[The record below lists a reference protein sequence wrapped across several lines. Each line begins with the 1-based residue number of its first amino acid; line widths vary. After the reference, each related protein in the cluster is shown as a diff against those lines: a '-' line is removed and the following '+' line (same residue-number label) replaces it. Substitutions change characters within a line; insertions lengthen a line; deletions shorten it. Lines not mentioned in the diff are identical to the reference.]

1 MSRRAPSILWPVTIG
16 QAAALSGISAK
27 MVRHYESLG
36 LLPGVG
42 RTDSGYRQ
50 YSEAEVHTLRFI
62 KRSRDLGFSM
72 TEIAELVALWQNR
85 RRASASVKR
94 IAQQH
99 VAELTQRIEAMQ
111 AMQRTLNLL
120 QHQPPGGRLT
130 AFHRPAQ
137 GIQTGG
143 QHRRYHQEAGEGA
156 GQQPEA
162 VACQCQQRQAEAAQ
176 HQTVGKADPTAA
188 CHVTPGQRQ
197 PAHRLMDFNGAYGDG
212 RWWMHR
218 CWRLVSVASVSA
230 DHDGRRGG
238 RCWRRRSSSAR
249 R

>member
-1 MSRRAPSILWPVTIG
+1 MSRTAPSILWPVTIG

-36 LLPGVG
+36 LLPRVG

-62 KRSRDLGFSM
+62 KRARDLGFSM

-111 AMQRTLNLL
+111 AMQRTLNQLL
-120 QHQPPGGRLT
+120 HHCHGDERPDCPILDDLALQP
-130 AFHRPAQ
+130 
-137 GIQTGG
+137 
-143 QHRRYHQEAGEGA
+143 GA
-156 GQQPEA
+156 GQ
-162 VACQCQQRQAEAAQ
+162 R
-176 HQTVGKADPTAA
+176 TG
-188 CHVTPGQRQ
+188 
-197 PAHRLMDFNGAYGDG
+197 
-212 RWWMHR
+212 
-218 CWRLVSVASVSA
+218 
-230 DHDGRRGG
+230 
-238 RCWRRRSSSAR
+238 
-249 R
+249 